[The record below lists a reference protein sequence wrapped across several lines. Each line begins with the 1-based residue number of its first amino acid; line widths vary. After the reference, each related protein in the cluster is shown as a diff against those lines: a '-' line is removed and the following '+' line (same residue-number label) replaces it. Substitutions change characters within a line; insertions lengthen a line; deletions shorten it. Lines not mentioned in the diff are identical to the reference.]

1 MYGSPLMRRLRNCYT
16 GKHKYFTEDVWIP
29 RCESLATKHDGN
41 KCCTYLNRG
50 AIQYLVNIFNT
61 QWQYWC
67 HINGYYYKILGIY
80 HATPCMEI
88 FRILVPQEILPR
100 VNLLRNHALKAGI
113 CERVRVQ
120 AGAGARACVPSIS
133 CSVSCSHAIWMP
145 AHLILVK
152 MIKLSIIIQSPTNRL
167 ILGYMNLF
175 ARICT
180 TILVSLSFSLLTC
193 IDATYSVSLSSL
205 EK

>member
-41 KCCTYLNRG
+41 KYCTYLNRG

-67 HINGYYYKILGIY
+67 HINGYY
-80 HATPCMEI
+80 CMEI
-88 FRILVPQEILPR
+88 FHILVSQEILPC

-152 MIKLSIIIQSPTNRL
+152 MIKISIIIQSPTNRL
-167 ILGYMNLF
+167 ILGCMNLSDSLF

-180 TILVSLSFSLLTC
+180 TINL
-193 IDATYSVSLSSL
+193 ASSL
-205 EK
+205 ILTADMRWCNLGYAS

>member
-41 KCCTYLNRG
+41 KYCTYLNRG

-133 CSVSCSHAIWMP
+133 CSVSCSSMPSECQHIWYWSRW
-145 AHLILVK
+145 LK
-152 MIKLSIIIQSPTNRL
+152 YQSLYRVRL
-167 ILGYMNLF
+167 IGLF
-175 ARICT
+175 WVAWTC
-180 TILVSLSFSLLTC
+180 LT
-193 IDATYSVSLSSL
+193 AFLPESVQQSI
-205 EK
+205 